1 LGQREREVPQ
11 EALQIETLAAFVQAR
26 QRGSQALDGSRAE
39 LLHHAGEVEEGPALG
54 IHLLVQAIGERE
66 RRHCLL
72 DVPPDGVP
80 QRRPA
85 AAAPA
90 GTSASGAARPLWL
103 PAALACSPA
112 LLARHAAS

>member
-11 EALQIETLAAFVQAR
+11 EALEIETLAAFVQAR
-26 QRGSQALDGSRAE
+26 KGGGQALDGARTE
-39 LLHHAGEVEEGPALG
+39 LLHHAGEVEEGPALR
-54 IHLLVQAIGERE
+54 IHLLMQAVGERE
-66 RRHCLL
+66 RRHRLL
-72 DVPPDGVP
+72 DVAPDGVP

-85 AAAPA
+85 AASSD
-90 GTSASGAARPLWL
+90 GTSASRAARPLWL